1 MPSRFLLAILA
12 ACVFVAPVRGE
23 EPVLVSIT
31 GPLVGRVG
39 DRVSF
44 EAGPKL

>member
-1 MPSRFLLAILA
+1 MPSRFLLAILVA
-12 ACVFVAPVRGE
+12 WVSVAPARGE
-23 EPVLVSIT
+23 DQVLVSIT

-44 EAGPKL
+44 